1 MIKSDITLPDD
12 IFKDEL
18 DVLQEYSQDKI
29 AYYLPSYIKQPD
41 WLENFFNLDQARLK
55 QANSRVI
62 LLVRRP
68 YGIDYRMFAITFGY
82 AKNLFK
88 EGVLE
93 EQFGLK
99 ILLNSVDENELK
111 KISKIN
117 IGGNQKQS
125 QEQIPKSGK
134 IVDFGFD
141 VDRDLVRSITA
152 KTHLQDF
159 ANATIT
165 GGDIFCLAISKN
177 IQNFELIFH
186 HIW

>member
-1 MIKSDITLPDD
+1 MIKNKLSIYLIKSDITLPDD

-134 IVDFGFD
+134 IVDFGLEVSQLKHIF
-141 VDRDLVRSITA
+141 RI
-152 KTHLQDF
+152 LQMLQLQ
-159 ANATIT
+159 AE
-165 GGDIFCLAISKN
+165 IFSVWRYLKIFKILKN
-177 IQNFELIFH
+177 F
-186 HIW
+186 